1 MVHPLYK
8 FGAEHHGFAVC
19 KPRLESC
26 VFFRPCAK
34 LKETDAML
42 KAVIIAVCLVHLASC
57 QLPLFGPQ
65 GQQRFLPQTLPR
77 PVLVAPVP
85 GGQPLGWAPYQFA
98 YDAIGADGSS
108 TRSESGDSQGRVT
121 GFYTLTTA
129 EGSRRRVSY
138 VADEHG
144 FRATVDTNEHGTA
157 DESPADVVFR
167 STAPKVHGGG
177 LSRPTSASGGQAA
190 FYPAG
195 GASQQPEQQAFRY
208 PFSKA

>member
-1 MVHPLYK
+1 
-8 FGAEHHGFAVC
+8 
-19 KPRLESC
+19 
-26 VFFRPCAK
+26 
-34 LKETDAML
+34 ML
-42 KAVIIAVCLVHLASC
+42 KVAVIAVCLVHWASC
-57 QLPLFGPQ
+57 QFPQFPL
-65 GQQRFLPQTLPR
+65 GQQRFAPQVLPK
-77 PVLVAPVP
+77 PVLVPVVTGGGAGP
-85 GGQPLGWAPYQFA
+85 GPLGWSPYSFA

-108 TRSESGDSQGRVT
+108 TRSESGDAQGRVT
-121 GFYTLTTA
+121 GFYTITTA

-157 DESPADVVFR
+157 DESPADVVWR

-177 LSRPTSASGGQAA
+177 QPRPVGASGAQAA

-195 GASQQPEQQAFRY
+195 AGQVQQPFRY